1 MKDKIFRLFNSS
13 IKIKIEGRN
22 VDNFLRRLINNK
34 INIEKVIP
42 KSYNT
47 MYIIID
53 YNELDKVLRLKTI
66 YNIKIIKYYGKLR
79 LLKYIKKN
87 IFVLIFLLVGLLMI
101 YTLSNI
107 IFSIEVIH
115 SNSNI
120 IKLVNEELDKNG
132 IKKYSFVKDY
142 REIEKIKKKILE
154 DNKDT
159 LEWLEIIKEGT
170 KYTVRVEERIINK
183 ENKDDKVYNIV
194 SSKNAVIKKIYAISG
209 EKVRNVDTY
218 VKKGDT
224 IISSDITL
232 PNNSKVSKSASG
244 RVEGEVWY
252 TVRVEYPY
260 IYNETI
266 YTGKKKKVL
275 AFNLLDKRISFFDF
289 HKYKSFDRNIKYIF
303 NNNIIPLSLTYEDEY
318 ETKVINDIYTYDTA
332 REKAIETAKEKLLDK
347 YSNIIDITNIKVIN
361 EEDLSS
367 KILVDL
373 FITCTEDI
381 TSYKEVINTD
391 INS

>member
-34 INIEKVIP
+34 VNIEKVIP

-107 IFSIEVIH
+107 VFSIEVIH

-142 REIEKIKKKILE
+142 EEIEKIKKKILE

-159 LEWLEIIKEGT
+159 LEWLEIIREGT

-183 ENKDDKVYNIV
+183 DNIDDKVYDIV

-275 AFNLLDKRISFFDF
+275 VFNLLDKRISFFDF

-332 REKAIETAKEKLLDK
+332 REKAIETAKEKVLDK
-347 YSNIIDITNIKVIN
+347 YSSIIDITNIKIIN

>member
-22 VDNFLRRLINNK
+22 VDKFLRRLINNK

-107 IFSIEVIH
+107 VFSIEVIH

-142 REIEKIKKKILE
+142 GEIEKIKKKILE

-159 LEWLEIIKEGT
+159 LEWLEIIREGT

-381 TSYKEVINTD
+381 TSYKEVINTE

>member
-34 INIEKVIP
+34 VNIEKVIP

-87 IFVLIFLLVGLLMI
+87 MFVLIFLLVGLLMI

-107 IFSIEVIH
+107 VFSIEVIH

-142 REIEKIKKKILE
+142 EEIEKIKKKILE

-159 LEWLEIIKEGT
+159 LEWLEIIREGT

-183 ENKDDKVYNIV
+183 DNKDDKVYDIV

-275 AFNLLDKRISFFDF
+275 VFNLLNKRISFFDF

-318 ETKVINDIYTYDTA
+318 ETRVINDIYTYDTA

-381 TSYKEVINTD
+381 TSYKEVINTE